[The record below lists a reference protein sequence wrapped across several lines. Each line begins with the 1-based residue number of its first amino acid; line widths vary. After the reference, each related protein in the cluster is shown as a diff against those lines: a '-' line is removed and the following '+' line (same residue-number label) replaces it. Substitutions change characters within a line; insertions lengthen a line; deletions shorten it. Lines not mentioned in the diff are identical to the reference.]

1 MIRLYIIG
9 VLILIIAI
17 LSNFIVS
24 KLGVA
29 TWYDFLNNIA
39 KNEPNNYSIIDYLWL
54 FVLYP
59 LVLGSGFFLGDLV
72 YNLFNK

>member
-1 MIRLYIIG
+1 MFRLYIIG

-54 FVLYP
+54 FILYP
-59 LVLGSGFFLGDLV
+59 LVLGSGFFLGDLM

>member
-1 MIRLYIIG
+1 MFRLYIIG

-54 FVLYP
+54 FILYP

>member
-1 MIRLYIIG
+1 MIRLYIIV

-54 FVLYP
+54 FILYP
-59 LVLGSGFFLGDLV
+59 LVLGSGFFLGDLM

>member
-54 FVLYP
+54 FILYP

>member
-9 VLILIIAI
+9 VSILIVAI
-17 LSNFIVS
+17 LCNFIIS
-24 KLGVA
+24 KLGIA

-39 KNEPNNYSIIDYLWL
+39 KNEPNNFSVIDYLWL

-59 LVLGSGFFLGDLV
+59 LALGSGFYLGEIIS
-72 YNLFNK
+72 NLINK

>member
-54 FVLYP
+54 FILYP
-59 LVLGSGFFLGDLV
+59 LVLGSGFFLGDLM